1 MNRQQKDIKRARKES
16 LFLQEI
22 STFFLR
28 IAQEEPSLQDLYITR
43 VQLSTDYGLCSVFFH
58 ISGGEKVFKEKLP
71 LLILYKPSLRSAIAQ
86 AIQSRYTPE
95 LLFKYDEAFDKQK
108 KVDELIE
115 KLKAEGKL

>member
-58 ISGGEKVFKEKLP
+58 IAGGEKVFKEKLP